1 LTSASRSG
9 RGGERWALA
18 ALTLLAFGWRVA
30 GLTSQSLWRDEVD
43 SIRFASRPLPEL
55 IATFARPGENGPL
68 FFALLSPWLAVLGSS
83 EFALR
88 VQAALAGALA
98 VPLVYALARR
108 LVKTAGM
115 GELRYGAGLTL
126 ANAPLLAALLV
137 AANPY
142 LVWYSQEGKMYGW
155 LAVLALAVLLAFLA
169 ALQHSRWQR
178 WLLYLLLLG
187 VAALHHVWAV
197 LLIPVCAL
205 WLALLWP
212 DYRRRWLPFLLTL
225 ALPIVP
231 YMALVGWWQLRLFTT
246 PDFQTGHPFVPLHE
260 VATTLAA
267 AFSLGVARSP
277 SLPVIAGLTF
287 LLLAGSVLGG
297 YAMTGAGAPFTWR
310 RLRATAMLL
319 AWLALPP
326 LLLYLVAL
334 SKPLYTDRYVIWIAP
349 ALLILLAQGVAA
361 LASVWRP
368 LGWIAL
374 AALLAVGL
382 LAGWRQMH
390 TPIKSDFRA
399 AAAYVEA
406 RRQPGDLLLFQIPYN
421 RIVYE
426 YYAGPQAQAIDGRYT
441 NGGNSAAQV
450 DEEMGRDIGQAPAVW
465 LLASEEEMWDQRHL
479 VRHWLEDRGEI
490 TDQQDF
496 ARVQVVRY
504 AIR

>member
-1 LTSASRSG
+1 MTSASRSG

-334 SKPLYTDRYVIWIAP
+334 SKPLYTDRYVIWIALDCP
-349 ALLILLAQGVAA
+349 GAVDSAGPRRGRVGVGVAA
-361 LASVWRP
+361 AGLDRAGRPAGCGPAGRLAADAHPHQVRLSRGSGLRRGAAPAGRPVAVPNPLQPHRLRVLRRPASAGHRRSLHEWRQQRSSSGRRNGSRHRP
-368 LGWIAL
+368 GAGCLAAGIRGRDVGPAASGAAL
-374 AALLAVGL
+374 A
-382 LAGWRQMH
+382 
-390 TPIKSDFRA
+390 
-399 AAAYVEA
+399 
-406 RRQPGDLLLFQIPYN
+406 
-421 RIVYE
+421 
-426 YYAGPQAQAIDGRYT
+426 
-441 NGGNSAAQV
+441 GGS
-450 DEEMGRDIGQAPAVW
+450 R
-465 LLASEEEMWDQRHL
+465 
-479 VRHWLEDRGEI
+479 
-490 TDQQDF
+490 
-496 ARVQVVRY
+496 
-504 AIR
+504 

>member
-1 LTSASRSG
+1 MTSASRSG

-361 LASVWRP
+361 LA
-368 LGWIAL
+368 
-374 AALLAVGL
+374 LLAVGL

-441 NGGNSAAQV
+441 NGGNS
-450 DEEMGRDIGQAPAVW
+450 W